1 MEYKNLKVKIIYFVH
16 GTTTDNLEHKAA
28 GWNDVKLSEKG
39 IKQSIELREKIDFD
53 DIDVVITSDLT
64 RAKQSATNV
73 FGGQKIIIVDDRLR
87 ECNYGDLNGK
97 DSDLVK
103 YEEHIYM
110 PFPNGE
116 SLMDV
121 KARIEDF
128 CEYLFD
134 KFDGKTVAI
143 VAHRAPQIILEH
155 LTKKITIEEAI
166 ENDWRKTKDWK
177 PGWKYEIKT
186 KRKIR
191 DTLDKIEHLD

>member
-1 MEYKNLKVKIIYFVH
+1 MEYKNIHVKVIYFVH
-16 GTTTDNLEHKAA
+16 GSTTDNLEHKAS
-28 GWNDVKLSEKG
+28 GWNDVKLSDKG
-39 IKQSIELREKIDFD
+39 IKQSIDLREKVDFD
-53 DIDVVITSDLT
+53 EIDVVITSDLE
-64 RAKQSATNV
+64 RAKQSANNI
-73 FGGQKIIIVDDRLR
+73 FSGQKIIIVDDRLR
-87 ECNYGDLNGK
+87 ECNYGDFNGK

-121 KARIEDF
+121 KSRVEDF

-155 LTKKITIEEAI
+155 ITKNISIEEAI
-166 ENDWRKTKDWK
+166 ENDWRKTKAWQ
-177 PGWKYEIKT
+177 PGWKYELHT
-186 KRKIR
+186 RRKIR
-191 DTLDKIEHLD
+191 ETLDKVKHLD